1 MMEAKNEYASN
12 TSLQMLKQLI
22 EHIAK
27 VLVDHPDKVTV
38 TVKALLNGKPEI
50 IITVDEQDLGKVI
63 GKNGQT
69 IKSIRGL
76 VNVLKEGTQEI
87 LVDVTT

>member
-1 MMEAKNEYASN
+1 MIESKNGHVLN
-12 TSLQMLKQLI
+12 TSLLKHKQLI
-22 EHIAK
+22 EHIVKA
-27 VLVDHPDKVTV
+27 LVDHPDKVTV
-38 TVKALLNGKPEI
+38 TTKSTPEGNPEI
-50 IITVDEQDLGKVI
+50 IIQVDEKDLGKVI

-76 VNVLKEGTQEI
+76 VNVLKESKQEI